1 MNRLG
6 MKRLG
11 MKRLGMKR
19 LGLNI
24 LFCAVGLLL
33 AASAFAQSDLFVS
46 SAAISFR
53 ISSEKKSY
61 AANEEIQLEYHITN
75 IGNAPLYVPREFAA
89 TCPTVPHIWAW
100 FEDSSGNH
108 LVPHYASDCLPK
120 KQTIRERMNKE
131 GVLLKPGEHA
141 SGPLRLDPKIF
152 HLAPGR
158 YRVEAAMTGWAAETF
173 SPEERAEL
181 EKMGHPFVSGE
192 APDSLTIIL
201 TGDLP
206 DHPVDHR
213 L

>member
-1 MNRLG
+1 
-6 MKRLG
+6 MKRLS
-11 MKRLGMKR
+11 
-19 LGLNI
+19 LNI
-24 LFCAVGLLL
+24 LLCAVCLLL
-33 AASAFAQSDLFVS
+33 AASAFSQNNAFVS

-61 AANEEIQLEYHITN
+61 GANEEIQLQYHITN
-75 IGNAPLYVPREFAA
+75 TSNAPLYVPRELAA

-108 LVPHYASDCLPK
+108 LVPHNASDCVPK
-120 KQTIRERMNKE
+120 RQTTLERMNKE
-131 GVLLKPGEHA
+131 AVLLKPGEQA

-152 HLAPGR
+152 HLASGR
-158 YRVEAAMTGWAAETF
+158 YRVEASMTGWAAETF

-192 APDSLTIIL
+192 APDSLTVIL
-201 TGDLP
+201 TGELP
-206 DHPVDHR
+206 DHPTDHR